1 MSEQKLFCG
10 SGKEQTTKFGKM
22 LKISFSK
29 KDLDMLNSQLSNGWV
44 NCVVKEKKDKVEGKP
59 THYLEIDLWKPKEG
73 VAGTT
78 VNPVVSGAS
87 DKDSG
92 LPF

>member
-1 MSEQKLFCG
+1 MTDKLFCG
-10 SGKEQTTKFGKM
+10 SGKEQQTKFGKM

-29 KDLDMLNSQLSNGWV
+29 KDLDMLNSQLNNGWV

-73 VAGTT
+73 AAGTT
-78 VNPVVSGAS
+78 VNPVVSNTN
-87 DKDSG
+87 DM
-92 LPF
+92 PF